1 MAGETTLVA
10 VSDSPAAD
18 SRAKPPTRSPGVA
31 FDERLGVP
39 LWWWLP
45 ALGVATLL
53 AAEVHMG
60 YPGVRSWL
68 PYVLLL
74 PLAGAVLIMLG
85 RARVRLAEGEL
96 WVGQAHLPVE
106 FVGEVEVVSA
116 KDKRR
121 ALGPELDPAAFLL
134 HRAWIGPLLRVWV
147 TDPNDPT
154 PYWIFS
160 VRRAERLAGLLR
172 EA

>member
-1 MAGETTLVA
+1 VT
-10 VSDSPAAD
+10 
-18 SRAKPPTRSPGVA
+18 

-74 PLAGAVLIMLG
+74 PPAGAALVLLS
-85 RARVRLAEGEL
+85 RTRVRLAGGEL

-106 FVGEVEVVSA
+106 LVGDVEVVSP

-121 ALGPELDPAAFLL
+121 TLGPELDPAAFLL
-134 HRAWIGPLLRVWV
+134 HRAWVGPLLRVRV
-147 TDPNDPT
+147 TDPDDPT

-172 EA
+172 KACDRAERA